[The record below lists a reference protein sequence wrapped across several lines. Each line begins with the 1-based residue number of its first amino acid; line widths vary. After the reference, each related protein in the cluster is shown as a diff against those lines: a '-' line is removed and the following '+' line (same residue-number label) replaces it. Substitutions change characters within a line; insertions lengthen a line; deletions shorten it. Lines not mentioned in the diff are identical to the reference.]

1 MDYEI
6 QSDLHV
12 PSVAVKEEVPSSGKK
27 AKQGNMDTM
36 ADGFKVMQQMDDPP
50 GMKHAKFD
58 MIICDQ
64 QTHDCEDERQAHHH
78 EDVKGRLTK
87 LRLMSTKKSKK

>member
-1 MDYEI
+1 
-6 QSDLHV
+6 
-12 PSVAVKEEVPSSGKK
+12 
-27 AKQGNMDTM
+27 MDTI

-50 GMKHAKFD
+50 GMKHPKFD
-58 MIICDQ
+58 MLVCDQ
-64 QTHDCEDERQAHHH
+64 QERQDH